1 MDALCQFEMAIDA
14 PGSRVSM
21 MIRLVG
27 LVFLGL
33 GAVLTIFTYEGAVQ
47 AAIVPQIVPVFYLG
61 ALLLMVVGLVAVI
74 AEYRD

>member
-1 MDALCQFEMAIDA
+1 MGIDA

-33 GAVLTIFTYEGAVQ
+33 GAALTILTYEGAVQ

-61 ALLLMVVGLVAVI
+61 AVLLMVVGLIAVI
-74 AEYRD
+74 AQYRD